1 MTKGQEKI
9 KKEIY
14 DRIENDDGYAIASL
28 LHVYSFQLEDEK
40 ADQYTKYKNGQGF
53 NGTDAGFMSSLASQ
67 YTKKGFLSDRQIN
80 AMKRNLKKYWNQIAD
95 YDLEPVE
102 LKSAGTNE
110 KEKQFPASKKVD
122 LIEGELIIAWSF
134 PKGDPGFMETL
145 KQVKSLTGT
154 HWCPDEVGKPWKCK
168 ASLVNLR
175 ALKEWDFELSE
186 SAQAWH
192 DSIMIDQSTLQEI
205 DPGLLG
211 DDLYRFQ
218 KQGIDFLNRSNGR
231 ALIGSEMG
239 LGKTV
244 QAIGYLNMNPDAC
257 PAVVVCPASLKGN
270 WKREIRKWTGD
281 KFNVE
286 IISGLPNTKGKGI
299 PPYHS
304 FDIRTLPY
312 DCHKED
318 IYIINYDILA
328 NRTKID
334 KTDKPEFMGG
344 KKKRIEIPNTGWID
358 FLPAINPK
366 TLILD
371 EIHKIK
377 DNNAN
382 QTKAVKKLA
391 KGCEHVIG
399 LSGTPIIN
407 RPDEFYNA
415 IQMINPNVFPGWR
428 YYMTTFCAAYEG
440 QWGWDTKGSSNTEL
454 LHKIMTS
461 TIMIRH
467 KKADV
472 LADLPAKTRS
482 VVPLEIDNRS
492 DYSAAEGDI
501 IGWIAKNFGDRA
513 AEKASYAEALVE
525 FEKLKQL
532 AVHGKMKSVIEWVS
546 DFLLS
551 DEKLIIFADHKF
563 VVDALMNAFSGI
575 AVKIDGSTPVKNRM
589 AVVDAFQEDPNVRL
603 FVGTKA
609 AKEGL
614 TLTISSNVAFAE
626 LFWEPGSHDQ
636 AEDRCYGRLSDLHGA
651 NIWYLIAENTVEEK
665 IAELLDHK
673 RKVLASVLDGE
684 TVEEESLL
692 LNLLD
697 SFK

>member
-1 MTKGQEKI
+1 MTKDQEQI
-9 KKEIY
+9 KREIY
-14 DRIENDDGYAIASL
+14 DRIENDNGYAIASL
-28 LHVYSFQLEDEK
+28 LHIYSFQLEDEK
-40 ADQYTKYKNGQGF
+40 ADQYTKYKNSQGF
-53 NGTDAGFMSSLASQ
+53 NGTDAGFMSSLANQ
-67 YTKKGFLSDRQIN
+67 YAKKGFLSDRQIN
-80 AMKRNLKKYWNQIAD
+80 AMKRNLKKYWGQIAD
-95 YDLEPVE
+95 YDLEPV
-102 LKSAGTNE
+102 KT
-110 KEKQFPASKKVD
+110 KEKTSGKQETFKPEMAVNLVGD
-122 LIEGELIIAWSF
+122 ELIITWRF

-145 KQVKSLTGT
+145 KQIKSLTGT

-168 ASLVNLR
+168 VSLVNLR

-186 SAQAWH
+186 EAQKWH
-192 DSIMIDQSTLQEI
+192 DSIMIDQSVLQEI
-205 DPGLLG
+205 DPGLSSNE
-211 DDLYRFQ
+211 LYRFQ
-218 KQGIDFLNRSNGR
+218 KQGICFLNETNGR
-231 ALIGSEMG
+231 ALIGDEMG

-270 WKREIRKWTGD
+270 WKREIKKWTGD
-281 KFNVE
+281 KFNVH
-286 IISGLPNTKGKGI
+286 IINGLPNKTNVI
-299 PPYHS
+299 SNAIATNRPS
-304 FDIRTLPY
+304 IT
-312 DCHKED
+312 
-318 IYIINYDILA
+318 IINYDILA

-344 KKKRIEIPNTGWID
+344 KKKRVEIPNTGWID

-371 EIHKIK
+371 EIHYVK
-377 DNNAN
+377 DNNAAR
-382 QTKAVKKLA
+382 TKAIKKLA
-391 KGCEHVIG
+391 KSCEHVIG

-407 RPDEFYNA
+407 RPIEFYNA
-415 IQMINPNVFPGWR
+415 IQMINPHVFPGWR
-428 YYMTTFCAAYEG
+428 YYATEFCAGYEG
-440 QWGWDTKGSSNTEL
+440 QWGWDVSGSSNTEL

-461 TIMIRH
+461 TIMLRR

-472 LADLPAKTRS
+472 LSDLPAKTRS

-492 DYSAAEGDI
+492 DYNAAEGDI
-501 IGWIAKNFGDRA
+501 IGWIAENFGDRA

-532 AVHGKMKSVIEWVS
+532 AVRGKMKSVIEWVS

-563 VVDALMNAFSGI
+563 VVDALMDTFSDITHGEI

-589 AVVDAFQEDPNVRL
+589 AVVDAFQNDPNVRL
-603 FVGTKA
+603 FIGTKA

-614 TLTISSNVAFAE
+614 TLTAASNVAFAE

-636 AEDRCYGRLSDLHGA
+636 AEDRCYGRLSDCHGA
-651 NIWYLIAENTVEEK
+651 NAWYLIAEDTVEEK

-684 TVEEESLL
+684 TVEDESLL
-692 LNLLD
+692 LNLLEN
-697 SFK
+697 FK